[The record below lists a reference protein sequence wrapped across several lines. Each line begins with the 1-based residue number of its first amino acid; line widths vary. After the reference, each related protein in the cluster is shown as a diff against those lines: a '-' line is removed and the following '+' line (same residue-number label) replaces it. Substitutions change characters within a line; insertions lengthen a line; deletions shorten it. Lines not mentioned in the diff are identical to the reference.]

1 VTLHD
6 KLAADVD
13 AWRAMVDSVMID
25 AAYNGT
31 VFTVGLA
38 DISEKADLVEGRYAL
53 PAPDGETTVAV
64 KITDML
70 GEEVVVTQTA

>member
-1 VTLHD
+1 
-6 KLAADVD
+6 
-13 AWRAMVDSVMID
+13 MID
-25 AAYNGT
+25 PAYDGT

-38 DISEKADLVEGRYAL
+38 DIPEKKADLVEGRYEL

-70 GEEVVVTQTA
+70 GEEVVVTQTV